1 MKRLF
6 NQKTNFFLA
15 GALICMLLLSACVTS
30 NSSTS
35 SNSGSTIP
43 AGPIKIGVSVSLTGD
58 NSADGQAIKQG
69 YEYWASYVNANGGL
83 LGHQVQIV
91 SYDDATKPD
100 QTRINYEK
108 LVTVDKVNFIVGPF
122 DDAFT
127 VAGAEVAAR
136 HGLAFID
143 ATGTS
148 HDDFT
153 HGLPLF
159 CVSLSTSKYMSSLID
174 FLLSLPASMR
184 PKTVAYAG
192 NDTPFILEQ
201 VVNAKPALE
210 AGGIKTALYDI
221 YPAEQTDFNPVA
233 AKVVNSNADVVIL
246 GSSTLQEAVA
256 YLKYFQTQKY
266 NPKLI
271 IATSGP
277 DQGGAFTAAL
287 GGSKPAEGILV
298 ANGGWWPTVKTYQ
311 NAIFVAGFTAKYKV
325 QPGDI
330 ASDSVQAFSVG
341 QVLQQ
346 AVTQAQSLDNAKVMA
361 VLRTGTYQTL
371 QGSVKFASDG
381 ENTLAIPYLFQWQQD
396 NLIPVYPASG
406 ATANLEYPKPV
417 WP

>member
-1 MKRLF
+1 MKKLLNLRTNLF
-6 NQKTNFFLA
+6 LT
-15 GALICMLLLSACVTS
+15 GALVCMLLLSACVTS
-30 NSSTS
+30 NSSTN
-35 SNSGSTIP
+35 SNSGNSIP

-69 YEYWASYVNANGGL
+69 YEYWASYVNAHGGL
-83 LGHQVQIV
+83 LGHQVQVI
-91 SYDDATKPD
+91 SYDDATKTD
-100 QTRINYEK
+100 QTRVNYEK
-108 LVTVDKVNFIVGPF
+108 LITVDKVNFVVGPF
-122 DDAFT
+122 DDSFT

-136 HGLAFID
+136 HRYAFID

-201 VVNAKPALE
+201 VANAKPALE
-210 AGGIKTALYDI
+210 QGGIKTALYDI

-311 NAIFVAGFTAKYKV
+311 NTDFVSGFTATYKM

-381 ENTLAIPYLFQWQQD
+381 ENTLAIPYLFQWQKGS
-396 NLIPVYPASG
+396 LIPVFPASN
-406 ATANLEYPKPV
+406 ASANLEYPKPT
-417 WP
+417 W

>member
-1 MKRLF
+1 MFTRARPVI
-6 NQKTNFFLA
+6 FLR
-15 GALICMLLLSACVTS
+15 GWKWVFVGIVALLCLSACAS
-30 NSSTS
+30 NGTT
-35 SNSGSTIP
+35 NNTTTTQT
-43 AGPIKIGVSVSLTGD
+43 GPVKIGVSVSLTGD
-58 NSADGQAIKQG
+58 NSADGLAIKEG
-69 YEYWASYVNANGGL
+69 YLYWASYVNAHGGL
-83 LGHQVQIV
+83 LGHQVQIIA
-91 SYDDATKPD
+91 YDDATKTD

-108 LVTVDKVNFIVGPF
+108 LITVDKVNFVVGPF
-122 DDAFT
+122 DDSFT

-136 HGLAFID
+136 HGYAFVD

-184 PKTVAYAG
+184 PKSVAYAG

-201 VVNAKPALE
+201 VANAKPALE

-277 DQGGAFTAAL
+277 DQGGAFTSAL
-287 GGSKPAEGILV
+287 GGAKPAEGILV
-298 ANGGWWPTVKTYQ
+298 ANGGWWPTVKTFG
-311 NAIFVAGFTAKYKV
+311 NADFVSGFTAAYQM

-346 AVTQAQSLDNAKVMA
+346 AVTQAQSLDNAKVKA
-361 VLRTGTYQTL
+361 ALSTGTFQSL
-371 QGSVKFASDG
+371 QGPVKFAPDG
-381 ENTLAIPYLFQWQQD
+381 ENTLAIPYLFQWQSGE
-396 NLIPVYPASG
+396 LIPVFPASN
-406 ATANLEYPKPV
+406 ASANLEFPKPN
-417 WP
+417 W